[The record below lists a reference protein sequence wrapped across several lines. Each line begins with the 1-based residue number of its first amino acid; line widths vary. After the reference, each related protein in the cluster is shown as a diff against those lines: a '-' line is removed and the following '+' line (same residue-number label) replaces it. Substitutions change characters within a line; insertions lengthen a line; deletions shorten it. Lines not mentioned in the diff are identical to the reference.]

1 MCLDIIRTCKA
12 VTRRRLSSGPWAVKS
27 LCVRGR
33 KVKTRALQFLWKHES
48 DVIWD
53 NRRPKWIFF
62 VCTPTASARHSPPLQ
77 RGLFTLHSLFDTRA
91 TVQPLPLCQTLHARF
106 PALTA
111 SNWILMCSWR
121 PPPSSGRSFLKA
133 IAGTKSGKEQRM
145 REMAT
150 V

>member
-1 MCLDIIRTCKA
+1 MFRHHTDMQGRNEEAAQFGA
-12 VTRRRLSSGPWAVKS
+12 VGCEVT
-27 LCVRGR
+27 LCQGE
-33 KVKTRALQFLWKHES
+33 VKTRALQFLWKHES